1 MGVKVSELGGDNAAG
16 FHLLQTTR
24 THASS
29 HGVVLRPRQ
38 NLGNCLMVAADAAD
52 KARRNTD
59 LAVKTHQIANLSAD
73 QRLEDERAFLKDQAL
88 EARDVQDAQDNAAA
102 EERKRRDDLT
112 ARMEALIQSLPDSE
126 DSFTPPINLSAISA
140 NSHLLQPKSDPPL

>member
-38 NLGNCLMVAADAAD
+38 NLGNCLMVA
-52 KARRNTD
+52 RRNSARGGLICQRPQIEIDFAGENVKSKPATAC
-59 LAVKTHQIANLSAD
+59 LA
-73 QRLEDERAFLKDQAL
+73 
-88 EARDVQDAQDNAAA
+88 
-102 EERKRRDDLT
+102 
-112 ARMEALIQSLPDSE
+112 
-126 DSFTPPINLSAISA
+126 
-140 NSHLLQPKSDPPL
+140 